1 MTARCMDAA
10 ALTVALAGADGES
23 VAAAFEPAE
32 RDRLLTTVR
41 ALRSGATRPERARA
55 LAAAGI
61 RLLRRPR
68 AHHAATDET
77 GARFMAAW
85 ARSLAPADREAF
97 VRGLGAASLS
107 SLRLAL
113 LSAPAFDPAQR
124 STATYLMNLAHRTL
138 GRPPT
143 LPEWSS
149 LLGALALRGPLDDA
163 GLLRAARVVRMSAR
177 APACLALAAGVCA
190 R

>member
-97 VRGLGAASLS
+97 VRALS

-124 STATYLMNLAHRTL
+124 STATYLMNLVHRTL

-149 LLGALALRGPLDDA
+149 LLEALALRGPLDDA